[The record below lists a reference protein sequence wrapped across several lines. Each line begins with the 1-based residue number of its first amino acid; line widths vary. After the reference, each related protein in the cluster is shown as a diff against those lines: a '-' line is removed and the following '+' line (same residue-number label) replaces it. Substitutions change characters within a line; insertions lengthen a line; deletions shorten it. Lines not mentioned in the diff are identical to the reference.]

1 MAKDHHTRGELWAF
15 GSVLGWSSANIFD
28 RLAVQG
34 GDPLVGPFLRG
45 LPSLAL
51 GLALMWK
58 HGTWDEIQPASRRFI
73 GRRAIMPFIWAGV
86 LSTLGLFLYY
96 FAIRIAGVI
105 LTVPILETWV
115 IWGTLAAWTMLGERL
130 RGSLL
135 IGWAVIALGLTS
147 LILGQ
152 LRGHPLSPLWYWA
165 LPLAA
170 LAAVSYGVSGVLWR
184 DGQLRGAHQSTA
196 ITLQFVSSVG
206 VGLIGLLA
214 SGHGRALAALPVGS
228 LADFV
233 GSGLASGVIAIYC
246 IFTALRLL
254 EVARVYAV
262 SSLTPL
268 AATLFARFFL
278 HEALNLLVFAGVVMV
293 CLGVTLTQIFRN
305 RAAAQERE
313 QEAAQASSRAA
324 PL

>member
-1 MAKDHHTRGELWAF
+1 MINFVAKDHHTRGELWAL

-28 RLAVQG
+28 RLAVQH

-45 LPSLAL
+45 LPSLGL
-51 GLALMWK
+51 GLILMWK
-58 HGTWDEIQPASRRFI
+58 HGSWDEIRPASVRFI
-73 GRRAIMPFIWAGV
+73 GRRAIMPFVWAGV

-96 FAIRIAGVI
+96 FAIRLGGVI
-105 LTVPILETWV
+105 LTIPILETWV
-115 IWGTLAAWTMLGERL
+115 IWGTLAAWTMLGEKL
-130 RGSLL
+130 RGFLL
-135 IGWAVIALGLTS
+135 IGWGLIALGLGS
-147 LILGQ
+147 LVLGQ
-152 LRGHPLSPLWYWA
+152 LRGQPLSASWYWA

-196 ITLQFVSSVG
+196 ITLQFVASVG
-206 VGLIGLLA
+206 VGLIGLLV

-228 LADFV
+228 LADFL

-246 IFTALRLL
+246 IFTALRML

-268 AATLFARFFL
+268 AATLFAWFFL
-278 HEALNLLVFAGVVMV
+278 HEALNPFTFAGVVIV
-293 CLGVTLTQIFRN
+293 CLGVTVTQVFGSRS
-305 RAAAQERE
+305 AAAERE
-313 QEAAQASSRAA
+313 RETAQASR
-324 PL
+324 

>member
-1 MAKDHHTRGELWAF
+1 VAKDHHTRGEVWAL

-51 GLALMWK
+51 GLVLMWK
-58 HGTWDEIQPASRRFI
+58 HGTWGEIRPASSRFI
-73 GRRAIMPFIWAGV
+73 GQRAITPFVWAGV

-96 FAIRIAGVI
+96 FAIRIGGVI
-105 LTVPILETWV
+105 LTIPILETWV
-115 IWGTLAAWTMLGERL
+115 IWGTLAAWALLGERL
-130 RGSLL
+130 SGSLL
-135 IGWAVIALGLTS
+135 IGWGVIALGLAL
-147 LILGQ
+147 LIFGQ
-152 LRGHPLSPLWYWA
+152 LRGHPLSSLWYWA

-196 ITLQFVSSVG
+196 ITLQFISSVG
-206 VGLIGLLA
+206 VGLGGLLV
-214 SGHGRALAALPVGS
+214 SGHGRALAALRVGS
-228 LADFV
+228 LADFI
-233 GSGLASGVIAIYC
+233 GSGLASGVVAIYC

-254 EVARVYAV
+254 EVARVYAI

-268 AATLFARFFL
+268 VATLFARFFL
-278 HEALNLLVFAGVVMV
+278 HEQLNLLVFAGVVMV
-293 CLGVTLTQIFRN
+293 CLGVTLTQVFR
-305 RAAAQERE
+305 RRS
-313 QEAAQASSRAA
+313 AAQARERETAQASR
-324 PL
+324 

>member
-1 MAKDHHTRGELWAF
+1 VAKHHHARGELWAF

-28 RLAVQG
+28 RLAVKT

-51 GLALMWK
+51 GLVLMWK
-58 HGTWDEIQPASRRFI
+58 HRTWGEVRPGSEQFI
-73 GRRAIMPFIWAGV
+73 GRRAITPFVWAGV

-96 FAIRIAGVI
+96 FAIRLGGVI
-105 LTVPILETWV
+105 VTVPILETWV
-115 IWGTLAAWTMLGERL
+115 IWGTLTAWAMLGERL
-130 RGSLL
+130 RGFLL
-135 IGWAVIALGLTS
+135 IGWGLIAFGLAS

-152 LRGHPLSPLWYWA
+152 LRGQPLSPLWYWA
-165 LPLAA
+165 LPLGG

-196 ITLQFVSSVG
+196 ITLQFVSSVA
-206 VGLIGLLA
+206 VGFIGLVV
-214 SGHGRALAALPVGS
+214 SGHGRALADLAVGS
-228 LADFV
+228 FADFL

-278 HEALNLLVFAGVVMV
+278 HEELNRFTFTGVVIVCAGVA
-293 CLGVTLTQIFRN
+293 LTQVFRSRS
-305 RAAAQERE
+305 RASESAHNAAQRT
-313 QEAAQASSRAA
+313 AAHR
-324 PL
+324 

>member
-1 MAKDHHTRGELWAF
+1 MAKDHHTRGELWAL

-51 GLALMWK
+51 GLVLMWK
-58 HGTWDEIQPASRRFI
+58 HNTWGEIQPSSGRFI

-96 FAIRIAGVI
+96 FAIRLGGVI
-105 LTVPILETWV
+105 LTIPILETWV
-115 IWGTLAAWTMLGERL
+115 IWGTLAAWAMLGERL
-130 RGSLL
+130 AGSLL
-135 IGWAVIALGLTS
+135 IGWGVIALGLGS
-147 LILGQ
+147 LVLGQ
-152 LRGHPLSPLWYWA
+152 LRGQPLSPSWYWA

-196 ITLQFVSSVG
+196 ISLQFVSSVG
-206 VGLIGLLA
+206 VGLVGLLV
-214 SGHGRALAALPVGS
+214 SGHGGALVALPVGS
-228 LADFV
+228 LADFI

-278 HEALNLLVFAGVVMV
+278 HEELNLPVFAGVVMV
-293 CLGVTLTQIFRN
+293 CLGVTLTQVFRS
-305 RAAAQERE
+305 RSAVQEGARE
-313 QEAAQASSRAA
+313 PAQASH
-324 PL
+324 

>member
-1 MAKDHHTRGELWAF
+1 MAKDHHTRGELWAL

-28 RLAVQG
+28 RLAVES

-51 GLALMWK
+51 GLVLMWK
-58 HGTWDEIQPASRRFI
+58 HSTWGEIQPRSMRFI

-96 FAIRIAGVI
+96 FAIRIGGVI
-105 LTVPILETWV
+105 LTIPILETWV
-115 IWGTLAAWTMLGERL
+115 IWGTLAAWAMLGERL
-130 RGSLL
+130 SGSLL
-135 IGWAVIALGLTS
+135 IGWAVIALGLGS
-147 LILGQ
+147 LIAGQ
-152 LRGHPLSPLWYWA
+152 LRGQPLSPSWYWA
-165 LPLAA
+165 LPLGA

-196 ITLQFVSSVG
+196 ITLQFVSSVA

-214 SGHGRALAALPVGS
+214 SGHGQALSALPVGS
-228 LADFV
+228 LADFI

-268 AATLFARFFL
+268 VATVFARFFL
-278 HEALNLLVFAGVVMV
+278 HEELNLLVFAGVVMV
-293 CLGVTLTQIFRN
+293 CLGVTLTQFFRN
-305 RAAAQERE
+305 RSTAHQRE
-313 QEAAQASSRAA
+313 TAQASR
-324 PL
+324 